1 MSSFRFPWEDE
12 AAPSAPAPNPPAP
25 NPPAPNTLA
34 PGPKLRPGRPKGLGR
49 AGAILARQPPVEP
62 AADTAAR
69 HTEWLA
75 CRLDVS
81 GPEDALHAFAVAAAG
96 AGVTPWARDF
106 AAEEEDVFHLLA
118 ARAPQDGRLSLEA
131 CRIFAAQFRERL
143 QDHHDRALAGL
154 GHSRACPFDLQALL
168 PVPAP
173 ILGLGA
179 RHPDAA
185 RWLAAHWG
193 TTELR
198 KSMLHPGKAR
208 QRPPATLRYSFFAAD
223 TLPQAAV
230 RRLARAWPHLALD
243 LGGAG

>member
-12 AAPSAPAPNPPAP
+12 AAPPAPAPNSPAP
-25 NPPAPNTLA
+25 ITLA

-62 AADTAAR
+62 AVDTAAR
-69 HTEWLA
+69 HTKWLA

-81 GPEDALHAFAVAAAG
+81 GPEDALRAFAVAAAG

-118 ARAPQDGRLSLEA
+118 ARAPQAGRLSLEA

-143 QDHHDRALAGL
+143 QDHHDRALARL
-154 GHSRACPFDLQALL
+154 GHSRACPFDLHALL
-168 PVPAP
+168 PVPP
-173 ILGLGA
+173 TILALGVQ
-179 RHPDAA
+179 HPGAT
-185 RWLAAHWG
+185 RWLAAQWG
-193 TTELR
+193 TTEIR
-198 KSMLHPGKAR
+198 KAR
-208 QRPPATLRYSFFAAD
+208 LHGDKARPRPSAALRYSFFAAD
-223 TLPQAAV
+223 TLPRAAV
-230 RRLARAWPHLALD
+230 RRLARAWPRLALD